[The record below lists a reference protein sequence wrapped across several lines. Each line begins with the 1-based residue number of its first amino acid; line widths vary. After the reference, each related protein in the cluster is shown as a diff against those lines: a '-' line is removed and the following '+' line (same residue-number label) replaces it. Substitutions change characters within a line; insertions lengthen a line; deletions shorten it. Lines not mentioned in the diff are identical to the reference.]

1 MAKIKV
7 QLSLVEFK
15 EGVSYIVYSPALDIS
30 GYAETAKDARNSF
43 KEALNYFLEYTIENN
58 TLYQE
63 LKRIKGGHEHWA
75 KTDLARPITFQTHI
89 EPIPEFIMKNILRNL
104 GVSNKEFWAILE
116 KKQ

>member
-15 EGVSYIVYSPALDIS
+15 ENSCYIVYSPALDIS
-30 GYAETAKDARNSF
+30 GYAETAKDARSSF

-63 LKRIKGGHEHWA
+63 LKKLGWNVANE
-75 KTDLARPITFQTHI
+75 KITPPNLINLVKFNPNFVNIFDNHSLKKSSKQI
-89 EPIPEFIMKNILRNL
+89 EIPLIP
-104 GVSNKEFWAILE
+104 A
-116 KKQ
+116 